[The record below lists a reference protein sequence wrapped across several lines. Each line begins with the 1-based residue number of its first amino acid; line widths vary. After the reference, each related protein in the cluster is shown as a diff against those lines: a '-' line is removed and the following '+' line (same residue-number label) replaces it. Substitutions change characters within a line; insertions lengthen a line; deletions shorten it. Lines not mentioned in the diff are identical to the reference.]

1 MPTADLTVVLG
12 NYNHARY
19 LPRSLDAILA
29 QSVRPREVLVLD
41 DVSTQDNSLEVLE
54 GYARR
59 DPIVRVIRNEKNLGV
74 VANYNKGIRLAK
86 TEFVLL
92 AAADDYTLPGFIEK
106 CATQLERHRE
116 AGLCFAY
123 DSFMV
128 GEAGPLQVN
137 PSGWC
142 TAPAHFTPDDVCKNL
157 RHCIPGHAVV
167 CRREPL
173 LKSGQF
179 LPDLAWYCDWFAF
192 LTVAF
197 RHGACH
203 VPETLAV
210 RVLLPDAYS
219 SNARQ
224 GPKNV
229 EVLGAFFDRIA
240 SPEYADVAPFF
251 RRNGTCTFFGTDLIR
266 AAAKRADRWE
276 PHILGFLNGFAPDQ
290 YEELL
295 EDSDPAARELAAFFL
310 GPFWRHFAEKRAQ
323 NENEIIHLRN
333 RLIQAREQLPP
344 PGAIGKVRW
353 LARSF
358 ARRLRRAAS

>member
-1 MPTADLTVVLG
+1 MPTADLTVVLA

-29 QSVRPREVLVLD
+29 QSLRPREVLVLD
-41 DVSTQDNSLEVLE
+41 DVSTRDNSLEVLD

-74 VANYNKGIRLAK
+74 VANYNKGISLAT
-86 TEFVLL
+86 TEYVLL
-92 AAADDYTLPGFIEK
+92 AAADDYTLPGYIEK
-106 CATQLERHRE
+106 CVAQLERHRQ
-116 AGLCFAY
+116 AGLCFTY
-123 DSFMV
+123 DSFTV
-128 GEAGPLQVN
+128 GEDGPLQEN

-142 TAPAHFTPDDVCKNL
+142 TSPGYFTPDELCRNL
-157 RHCIPGHAVV
+157 RHGIPGHAVV

-173 LKSGQF
+173 LKAGRF
-179 LPDLAWYCDWFAF
+179 LPDLEWYCDWFAF

-203 VPETLAV
+203 VPETLAI
-210 RVLLPDAYS
+210 RALLPGAYS

-224 GPKNV
+224 GPKQV
-229 EVLGAFFDRIA
+229 EVLGAFFTRIA
-240 SPEYADVAPFF
+240 SPEYADVAPYFH
-251 RRNGTCTFFGTDLIR
+251 RNGAPTFFGTDLVR

-276 PHILGFLNGFAPDQ
+276 APILGFLNGFAPEQ

-295 EDSDPAARELAAFFL
+295 TDSDPAVRELAEFFL

-323 NENEIIHLRN
+323 RENEIIHLQN
-333 RLIQAREQLPP
+333 RLELALRQVPP
-344 PGAIGKVRW
+344 PGAFGKVRW

-358 ARRLRRAAS
+358 ARRLRRSAG